1 MNGRIETYT
10 HSDASLQNK
19 CGSIVCVTCQ
29 SEQGAKTEGLRCGGK
44 CAGRMMG
51 DPGSGRSDAVSNKS
65 CKTAGREVP

>member
-29 SEQGAKTEGLRCGGK
+29 SEQGAKTEGF
-44 CAGRMMG
+44 
-51 DPGSGRSDAVSNKS
+51 
-65 CKTAGREVP
+65 